1 MSSVVKKNR
10 KNIDL
15 DCQKDELALNKLTN
29 KVKQDFLIGESNEQM
44 VFLDVLL
51 RRYLLHSIFFE
62 EAERKRPAWRQMEGY
77 KDFVKEGV
85 D

>member
-15 DCQKDELALNKLTN
+15 DCQEDELALKKLTN
-29 KVKQDFLIGESNEQM
+29 KVAKDFMVGESNEQM

-62 EAERKRPAWRQMEGY
+62 KAESKRPAWRQMEGY
-77 KDFVKEGV
+77 KDFVKLGV

>member
-1 MSSVVKKNR
+1 MSSVVNKNR

-15 DCQKDELALNKLTN
+15 DCQEDELALKKLTN
-29 KVKQDFLIGESNEQM
+29 KVAKDFMVGESNEQM

-62 EAERKRPAWRQMEGY
+62 KAESKRPAWRQMEGY
-77 KDFVKEGV
+77 KDFVKDGV

>member
-1 MSSVVKKNR
+1 MSSVVNKNR

-15 DCQKDELALNKLTN
+15 DCQEDELALKKLTN
-29 KVKQDFLIGESNEQM
+29 KVAKDFMVGESNEQM

-62 EAERKRPAWRQMEGY
+62 KAESKRPAWRQMEGY
-77 KDFVKEGV
+77 KDFVKLGV